1 MADLVVPKISHF
13 LFILPRKNHLITQ
26 PRKLPEKVHIREV
39 QTVVVSLTSVL
50 ARVEVL
56 HFLLIK
62 MLGAESFTVKAF
74 FFQVIQHDA

>member
-1 MADLVVPKISHF
+1 MIISF
-13 LFILPRKNHLITQ
+13 TPRKHNLITQ

-39 QTVVVSLTSVL
+39 QSVVMRFTAVL

-56 HFLLIK
+56 HLLLVE
-62 MLGAESFTVKAF
+62 MLSAECFTVKTF